1 MKPISPQTMVG
12 FEALILILAR
22 EQVSEMGQM
31 PASQRDANMLEKYRA
46 IVRHLPEDCFD
57 SPDRRAQMLV
67 RLANAQTD
75 YDGKQLFDKAQ
86 LRLKRIRNEIIP
98 HLPVPHRA
106 PSGTSIFDSICALIL
121 KKFKEA
127 YPEETEDMDDE
138 DIIIRPATF
147 CAHHAKCNMLLPA
160 LVLRSNPD
168 VTATPANNNSG
179 RTRAQIRA
187 TAQEEALEDRR
198 QIEAGLLAES
208 REQDAEMKRI
218 KTQHARNKMAEWED
232 EVRMKKLEARSEAIR
247 KKLDTL
253 EKFKEYYT
261 MVNGE
266 DAFAQKM
273 SSLIDE
279 LIAVDLGS
287 STMSSDDGSVDA

>member
-106 PSGTSIFDSICALIL
+106 PSGTSIFDSICAPDAVPIL
-121 KKFKEA
+121 S
-127 YPEETEDMDDE
+127 T
-138 DIIIRPATF
+138 
-147 CAHHAKCNMLLPA
+147 L
-160 LVLRSNPD
+160 
-168 VTATPANNNSG
+168 SG
-179 RTRAQIRA
+179 HRY
-187 TAQEEALEDRR
+187 
-198 QIEAGLLAES
+198 
-208 REQDAEMKRI
+208 
-218 KTQHARNKMAEWED
+218 HC
-232 EVRMKKLEARSEAIR
+232 
-247 KKLDTL
+247 
-253 EKFKEYYT
+253 FHP
-261 MVNGE
+261 
-266 DAFAQKM
+266 
-273 SSLIDE
+273 SLC
-279 LIAVDLGS
+279 LHLQSKSHLQGVGSCLG
-287 STMSSDDGSVDA
+287 